1 MSLRDAPVAREG
13 FYATHFFTVKDQ
25 QKSRDFYVCVL
36 GGKVIK
42 PENPCYVNYQP
53 RLSSGSVHASGAR
66 PIQAVRL
73 VNRGAAF
80 TGAGWKNSIR
90 KRRMVVLLGFP

>member
-1 MSLRDAPVAREG
+1 MNLPGAPAAREG

-25 QKSRDFYVCVL
+25 KKSQDLYVRIL

-53 RLSSGSVHASGAR
+53 RLSSGPVHAGGAR
-66 PIQAVRL
+66 ALPPVRL
-73 VNRGAAF
+73 VNCARRFHRRALE
-80 TGAGWKNSIR
+80 
-90 KRRMVVLLGFP
+90 KRDSEA